1 MVQGAARA
9 AIYSS
14 YRVLKGLLL
23 CYYAIMR
30 VMLLCAR
37 AGDMA
42 YSIRRVDS
50 HYGPRA
56 RGSPP
61 IPSRYNF
68 PALMAGR
75 GSIAP
80 YMALCR
86 LNEQTQ

>member
-1 MVQGAARA
+1 MGYRIQGAGCMVQGAARA

-61 IPSRYNF
+61 IPSR
-68 PALMAGR
+68 
-75 GSIAP
+75 
-80 YMALCR
+80 
-86 LNEQTQ
+86 